1 MCNLGR
7 HGWRHRSSVSDLRS
21 EQGLYATKS
30 VCAGLVCSKASRRIR
45 LTGSAASSEGRPL
58 IGEEWPAVG
67 IPSSVSACRGDE
79 IWCSTFQLVRASR
92 CGLKSGNSNRHSGPA
107 ITSTKDVI
115 AGMPAREE
123 NVGQER
129 YRSAVKIKTM
139 GMRGGKVLL
148 LHLQFYD
155 ARGKGRN
162 ISVLMCL
169 VGLIGA
175 TSANPKRERLRS

>member
-1 MCNLGR
+1 VGTAA
-7 HGWRHRSSVSDLRS
+7 GT
-21 EQGLYATKS
+21 QG
-30 VCAGLVCSKASRRIR
+30 
-45 LTGSAASSEGRPL
+45 
-58 IGEEWPAVG
+58 
-67 IPSSVSACRGDE
+67 
-79 IWCSTFQLVRASR
+79 QLLQV
-92 CGLKSGNSNRHSGPA
+92 L
-107 ITSTKDVI
+107 KDVI

-139 GMRGGKVLL
+139 GLRGGKVLL

-175 TSANPKRERLRS
+175 TSANPKRERPRS